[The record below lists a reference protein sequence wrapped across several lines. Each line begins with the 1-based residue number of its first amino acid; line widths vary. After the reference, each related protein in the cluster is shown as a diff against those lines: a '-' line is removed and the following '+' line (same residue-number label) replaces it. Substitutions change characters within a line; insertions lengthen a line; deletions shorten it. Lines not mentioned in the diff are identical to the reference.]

1 MNNDTIVAIAT
12 PSGEG
17 GISSVRISGED
28 AFNIADKIFKSKSG
42 ELIKNKAGYTALYG
56 EIYDGDTLLDDG
68 IALVFCAPKSYTGEN
83 TVEISVHGGSYLIRR
98 VLRCAVSAGARVAEG
113 GEFTRRAFEN
123 GKISLTQAE
132 SVMHIISAKGSQSL
146 QVAARNKEGA
156 LSKCI
161 EKITEKL
168 LFLVSQISV
177 YSDYP
182 EDETLMIDEKTFISS
197 LDEILKELE
206 ALVKNYD
213 RGKFILGGINTAIV
227 GSPNAGKSTLM
238 NLLSKRER
246 SIVTPIA
253 GTTRDIIEET
263 VSIGEFV
270 LNLADTA
277 GIRQTGDTVEQIG
290 VTAAIKRLETADLC
304 LAVFDTSA
312 EPSKEDKEL
321 IEKIK
326 GKPVLLVLNKNDL
339 TAKDNG
345 FYENLGLPFV
355 KISAKLGTGEKELTE
370 KIADILKLN
379 ELDENAEILCNERQY
394 SKVLSALEAV
404 KEAKAALEGCVT
416 LDAVGI
422 LIDSALKELLELDGK
437 KITVEVANEVF
448 KNFCVGK

>member
-1 MNNDTIVAIAT
+1 
-12 PSGEG
+12 
-17 GISSVRISGED
+17 
-28 AFNIADKIFKSKSG
+28 
-42 ELIKNKAGYTALYG
+42 
-56 EIYDGDTLLDDG
+56 
-68 IALVFCAPKSYTGEN
+68 
-83 TVEISVHGGSYLIRR
+83 
-98 VLRCAVSAGARVAEG
+98 
-113 GEFTRRAFEN
+113 
-123 GKISLTQAE
+123 
-132 SVMHIISAKGSQSL
+132 MHIISAKGSQSL

>member
-68 IALVFCAPKSYTGEN
+68 IALVFRAPKSYTGEN